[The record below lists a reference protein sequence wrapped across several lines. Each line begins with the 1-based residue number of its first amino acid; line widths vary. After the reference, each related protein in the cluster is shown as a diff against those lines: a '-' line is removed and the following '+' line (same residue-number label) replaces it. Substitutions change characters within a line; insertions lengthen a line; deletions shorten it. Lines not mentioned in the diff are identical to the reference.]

1 MSFFK
6 RRILSFKYAF
16 QGIRWAFAT
25 QPNLW
30 IHLIAAII
38 VVILG
43 SYFDIQ
49 KFEWIVL
56 IGCIT
61 SVFTLEFIN
70 TAFEWMVDSV
80 YKEKH
85 PLAGKIKDV
94 AAAAVLVV
102 AIATAIVGV
111 IIFYPYFKLTFA
123 S

>member
-16 QGIRWAFAT
+16 QGIRWAFST
-25 QPNLW
+25 QPNMW
-30 IHLIAAII
+30 IHLIAAI
-38 VVILG
+38 VVTMLG
-43 SYFDIQ
+43 CYFEV
-49 KFEWIVL
+49 KKMEWIIL
-56 IGCIT
+56 IACIT
-61 SVFTLEFIN
+61 SVFTLELVN
-70 TAFEWMVDSV
+70 TALEWMVDSV

-102 AIATAIVGV
+102 ATSTAIIGV
-111 IIFYPYFKLTFA
+111 IIFYPYFIP